1 MTEKEMERQLDLYCK
16 ELDGEDCENCKLYD
30 KEEEICLNTKDNIK
44 KNYDLL
50 FAPCT
55 RGSILDAAKQCV
67 TADRESQYGS
77 PEDNFKQIAEL
88 WAVYLKGRCVS
99 EDADI
104 CILPEDVAVM
114 MALLKI
120 ARIKTGTFKEDSF
133 VDACG
138 YLACAAELAKR

>member
-1 MTEKEMERQLDLYCK
+1 MTEREMERKLDEYC
-16 ELDGEDCENCKLYD
+16 EAFDENCTGCKFRLPGKLCTIGGDIVSDYN
-30 KEEEICLNTKDNIK
+30 LVFN
-44 KNYDLL
+44 
-50 FAPCT
+50 PST
-55 RGSILDAAKQCV
+55 RGNILDAAKQCV
-67 TADRESQYGS
+67 TSDRESQYGS

-88 WAVYLKGRCVS
+88 WKVYLKGRCVS

-114 MALLKI
+114 MTLLKI

-138 YLACAAELAKR
+138 YLACAAELAKE